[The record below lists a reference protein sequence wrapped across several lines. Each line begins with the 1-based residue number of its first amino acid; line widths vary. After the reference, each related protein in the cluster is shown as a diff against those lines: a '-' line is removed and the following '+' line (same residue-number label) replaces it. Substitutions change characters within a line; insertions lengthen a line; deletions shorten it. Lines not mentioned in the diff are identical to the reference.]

1 MKGIRKLF
9 NLAIP
14 LWRVVVVLY
23 ICSLFHSVATA
34 LSAATL
40 GQIMKADLATA
51 HGLSFSGIAGVIFAQ
66 YPTVYLTAAAII
78 CLFLIRGFFGY
89 FQNYLSRYMSQKII
103 MDLRI
108 RLYTKLHM
116 MSIGYYDRNRSG
128 QVISKVIN
136 DANHLQSQL
145 GGGLFQ
151 ILIQPVSIL
160 VLLAYAAVINWRVVV
175 ILLLVLPLAG
185 LFIRN
190 FSIRMKKIGRRVQI
204 KAGDVLQ
211 VLVETISA
219 IRVVKAF
226 NAEERE
232 IERFT
237 EENRESFDVTM
248 KGAKLTSFFSPVIE
262 FLAAVFIAGV
272 LVYVGF
278 ELLRGTLTQQDIGTI
293 LFVFAQVSE
302 QIRQISTTFS
312 GIPHTMA
319 ALERV
324 YSILDEEPEIKEMAH
339 ARELPQLQG
348 EIVFA
353 GVSFAY
359 HEGVPVLKDIDL
371 RINPG
376 EMVALV
382 GPSGGGK
389 TTLVNL
395 IPRFYDPTTGVIRV
409 DGYDLKEVTFR
420 SLRRQIGVVAQDTIL
435 FAGTIA
441 SNIAYGNPEASL
453 EEIME
458 AAKVANAHEFI
469 EKLPDG
475 YETVVGERGIS
486 LSGGQRQRISIARA
500 VLLDP
505 RILILDEATSA
516 LDSES
521 EKLVQEA
528 LSRLM
533 KNRTSVVI
541 AHRLSTV
548 RQADRLVAIRQGRI
562 VQMGTHEEL
571 LNQPGLYQ
579 SLYRRQFSEI

>member
-1 MKGIRKLF
+1 MKGLRKFF
-9 NLAIP
+9 NLALP
-14 LWRVVVVLY
+14 LWQVVVALY
-23 ICSLFHSVATA
+23 ICSLFHSAATA

-40 GQIMKADLATA
+40 GQIMKADLGTA
-51 HGLSFSGIAGVIFAQ
+51 RGLSFSGLTGVYFEQ
-66 YPTVYLTAAAII
+66 YPTIYLTAGAIVFF
-78 CLFLIRGFFGY
+78 FLIRGFFGY
-89 FQNYLSRYMSQKII
+89 FQNYLSKYMSQKII

-108 RLYTKLHM
+108 KLYIKLQM
-116 MSIGYYDRNRSG
+116 MSIGYYERNRSG
-128 QVISKVIN
+128 QLISKVTN
-136 DANHLQSQL
+136 DVDHLQSQL

-151 ILIQPVSIL
+151 LLIQPVSIL
-160 VLLAYAAVINWRVVV
+160 VLLTYAAVINWRVVV

-190 FSIRMKKIGRRVQI
+190 FSIRMKKIGNRVQI
-204 KAGDVLQ
+204 KAGDILQ

-237 EENRESFDVTM
+237 EENRESFGVTM

-262 FLAAVFIAGV
+262 LLAALFIAGV
-272 LVYVGF
+272 LIFVGF
-278 ELLRGTLTQQDIGTI
+278 ELLRGALTQQDIGTI

-324 YSILDEEPEIKEMAH
+324 YSILDEEPEIKEAAH
-339 ARELPQLQG
+339 ACELPKVQG
-348 EIVFA
+348 EIVFD

-359 HEGVPVLKDIDL
+359 HEGIPVLKDINL

-395 IPRFYDPTTGVIRV
+395 IPRFYDPNTGVIRI
-409 DGYDLKEVTFR
+409 DGFNLKEVTFA

-441 SNIAYGNPEASL
+441 SNIAYGKPEASL

-475 YETVVGERGIS
+475 YNTVVGERGIS

-500 VLLDP
+500 VLLNP

-528 LSRLM
+528 LARLM

-562 VQMGTHEEL
+562 VQVGTHEEL
-571 LNQPGLYQ
+571 VNQPGLYQ
-579 SLYRRQFSEI
+579 TLYRRQFSEV

>member
-1 MKGIRKLF
+1 MKGFKKLLD
-9 NLAIP
+9 LALP

-23 ICSLFHSVATA
+23 ICSLFHSAATA

-51 HGLSFSGIAGVIFAQ
+51 RGLSFSGLSGVYFSK
-66 YPTVYLTAAAII
+66 YPTIYLTAGAII
-78 CLFLIRGFFGY
+78 IFFVVRGFFGY
-89 FQNYLSRYMSQKII
+89 FQNFLSRYMSQRII

-108 RLYTKLHM
+108 RLYTKLQM
-116 MSIGYYDRNRSG
+116 MSIGFYDRNKSG
-128 QVISKVIN
+128 QLISKVTN
-136 DANHLQSQL
+136 DVSHLQSQL
-145 GGGLFQ
+145 GGGLFHLLVQ
-151 ILIQPVSIL
+151 PISIVILL
-160 VLLAYAAVINWRVVV
+160 TYAAVINWRVVV
-175 ILLLVLPLAG
+175 ILLLVMPLAG

-190 FSIRMKKIGRRVQI
+190 FGSRMKKIGRRVQI
-204 KAGDVLQ
+204 KAGDILQ
-211 VLVETISA
+211 VLVETLSA

-237 EENRESFDVTM
+237 EENKENFDVTM
-248 KGAKLTSFFSPVIE
+248 KGAKLTALFSPVIE
-262 FLAAVFIAGV
+262 LLAAFFIAGV

-278 ELLRGTLTQQDIGTI
+278 ELLRGTLAQQDIGTI

-302 QIRQISTTFS
+302 QIRQMSMTFS
-312 GIPHTMA
+312 GLPHTIA

-324 YSILDEEPEIKEMAH
+324 YSILDEEPEIKEAPH
-339 ARELPQLQG
+339 AQKLPTLKG
-348 EIVFA
+348 EIVFED
-353 GVSFAY
+353 VSFAY
-359 HEGVPVLKDIDL
+359 HKGIPVLKEINL

-389 TTLVNL
+389 TTMVNL
-395 IPRFYDPTTGVIRV
+395 IPRFYDPTAGVIRI
-409 DGYDLKEVTFR
+409 DGLDIKEVTFN

-441 SNIAYGNPEASL
+441 GNIAYGRPNASK
-453 EEIME
+453 EEIIN

-469 EKLPDG
+469 EKLPNG
-475 YETVVGERGIS
+475 YDTLVGERGVS

-500 VLLDP
+500 VLLNP

-516 LDSES
+516 LDTES

-528 LSRLM
+528 LGRLM
-533 KNRTSVVI
+533 KDRTSMVI

-548 RQADRLVAIRQGRI
+548 RQADRLVVIRRGRI
-562 VQMGTHEEL
+562 NQMGKHEEL
-571 LNQPGLYQ
+571 VNQPGLYQ
-579 SLYRRQFSEI
+579 DLYNRQFQEI